1 MTDHTAG
8 AGAADT
14 APPGAAGTGVRAGG
28 TGAGPR
34 VSRRAILAMV
44 ALCTAVFV
52 AALDQTM
59 VLTVMPSIMRS
70 FYISVRD
77 LNDAGWIITGYLLG
91 YTIAMPLFGRLADVW
106 GRRPMAMLALLIF
119 LVGSAFCV
127 VLTRLD
133 LFVAARVV
141 QAAGGGALV
150 PIAMATAADMFPP
163 RRRALV
169 LGIIGGAA
177 EAGGVLG
184 PIYGAGL
191 TALWDWRLI
200 FLVNVPLC
208 VILMAA
214 SWFFLRPGLE
224 YRAQEGGGEASDA
237 RAETEDENEG
247 DTGRRGAKTRWW
259 NRGRVDYVGACLMA
273 LMLAGVTIGLG
284 TGTQTIDAAAANTA
298 TPVKWPWLVVSG
310 AAFLAFVMYERRHE
324 QPLVRLDFFKRPAFA
339 AANVA
344 HLLVGA
350 ALIIG
355 MVEIPLYAYTLF
367 GMTEI
372 EGGLLLIRLTLMI
385 PVGAVA
391 GGWLAD
397 LFGYRLTAV
406 LGFLITA
413 GGYFLVSRWP
423 LDPSELA
430 MTRDLM
436 ISGLGFGLVIGPIG
450 ASVTSSA
457 GPKWMAT
464 GSALVTVSRMV
475 GMVVGL
481 SALSSWGVRRFNS
494 LAADITTPI
503 VRPEGLTDA
512 EWQAMKDAA
521 AAATKG
527 AAHTVFS
534 EFFLIAAII
543 IAVAVIPAVFFYKQK
558 AGGRSHLPFLPH

>member
-1 MTDHTAG
+1 MTEHPAG
-8 AGAADT
+8 AENAS
-14 APPGAAGTGVRAGG
+14 PV
-28 TGAGPR
+28 PR

-44 ALCTAVFV
+44 VLCTAVFV

-106 GRRPMAMLALLIF
+106 GRRPTAMIALMIF
-119 LVGSAFCV
+119 LVGSALCV
-127 VLTRLD
+127 VLMRLD

-208 VILMAA
+208 IILMAA
-214 SWFFLRPGLE
+214 SWFLLRPGL
-224 YRAQEGGGEASDA
+224 RSASYESLSCEDSDGQT
-237 RAETEDENEG
+237 ETDG
-247 DTGRRGAKTRWW
+247 KTDRGRNRRNTKAHWW
-259 NRGRVDYVGACLMA
+259 NRGRVDYVGAALMA

-284 TGTQTIDAAAANTA
+284 TGTQTIDASTVDSA
-298 TPVKWPWLVVSG
+298 TPVKWPWLVASG
-310 AAFLAFVMYERRHE
+310 IALLVFIFYEHRHE

-339 AANVA
+339 AANIA

-385 PVGAVA
+385 PVGAVI

-397 LFGYRLTAV
+397 LLGYRITAV

-413 GGYFLVSRWP
+413 GGYLLISRWP
-423 LDPSELA
+423 LEPTQA
-430 MTRDLM
+430 IMTRDLM

-464 GSALVTVSRMV
+464 GAALVTVSRMV

-494 LAADITTPI
+494 IAANITTPI

-512 EWQAMKDAA
+512 EWQALKDAA
-521 AAATKG
+521 AAATRS

-534 EFFLIAAII
+534 EFFLIAGIT
-543 IAVAVIPAVFFYKQK
+543 IAVAVIPALFFYKQK
-558 AGGRSHLPFLPH
+558 AKGRSHIPFLPH

>member
-1 MTDHTAG
+1 MTVPERPADTE
-8 AGAADT
+8 AADP
-14 APPGAAGTGVRAGG
+14 ALPGESTGKSPV
-28 TGAGPR
+28 
-34 VSRRAILAMV
+34 VSRAAVLAMV
-44 ALCTAVFV
+44 VLCTAVFV

-59 VLTVMPSIMRS
+59 VLTVMPSMMRS

-77 LNDAGWIITGYLLG
+77 LNDAGWIVTGYLLG
-91 YTIAMPLFGRLADVW
+91 YTVAMPLFGRLADVW
-106 GRRPMAMLALLIF
+106 GRRPMALVALAIF
-119 LVGSAFCV
+119 LAGSALCV

-191 TALWDWRLI
+191 STLWDWRLI
-200 FLVNVPLC
+200 FLVNVPLSI
-208 VILMAA
+208 ILMIAC
-214 SWFFLRPGLE
+214 WFLLKPGLKYAPAE
-224 YRAQEGGGEASDA
+224 EEPAPTTVNEPEARGAA
-237 RAETEDENEG
+237 RAN
-247 DTGRRGAKTRWW
+247 AKSRWW
-259 NRGRVDYVGACLMA
+259 QRGRVDYLGACFMA
-273 LMLAGVTIGLG
+273 LALAGITIGLG
-284 TGTQTIDAAAANTA
+284 TGTQTIDASAVDAA

-310 AAFLAFVMYERRHE
+310 VAFVAFILYERRHDR
-324 QPLVRLDFFKRPAFA
+324 PLVRLDLFKRPAFA
-339 AANVA
+339 AANIA
-344 HLLVGA
+344 HLFVGA

-385 PVGAVA
+385 PIGAVA

-397 LFGYRLTAV
+397 WLGYRVTAV
-406 LGFLITA
+406 LGFLIAA
-413 GGYFLVSRWP
+413 GGYLLVSLWP
-423 LDPSELA
+423 LDPSEFA

-436 ISGLGFGLVIGPIG
+436 ISGFGFGLVIGPIG
-450 ASVTSSA
+450 ASVTLSA
-457 GPKWMAT
+457 GTKWMAT
-464 GSALVTVSRMV
+464 GSAVVTVSRMV
-475 GMVVGL
+475 GMVIGL
-481 SALSSWGVRRFNS
+481 SALSSWAVRRFNA
-494 LAADITTPI
+494 LAAGITTPI
-503 VRPEGLTDA
+503 VRPDGLTDA

-521 AAATKG
+521 TAATKG

-534 EFFLIAAII
+534 EFFLIAAIV
-543 IAVAVIPAVFFYKQK
+543 IALAVIPALFFYRNR
-558 AGGRSHLPFLPH
+558 ARGASHIPFLPH

>member
-1 MTDHTAG
+1 
-8 AGAADT
+8 
-14 APPGAAGTGVRAGG
+14 
-28 TGAGPR
+28 
-34 VSRRAILAMV
+34 MV
-44 ALCTAVFV
+44 VLCIAVFV

-91 YTIAMPLFGRLADVW
+91 YTVAMPLFGRLADVW
-106 GRRPMAMLALLIF
+106 GRRPMAIVALVLF

-127 VLTRLD
+127 VLSHLG
-133 LFVAARVV
+133 FFIVARVV

-150 PIAMATAADMFPP
+150 PIAMAAAADMFPP
-163 RRRALV
+163 GRRALV

-191 TALWDWRLI
+191 TALWSWRLI
-200 FLVNVPLC
+200 FLVNIPLC
-208 VILMAA
+208 VVLMAA
-214 SWFFLRPGLE
+214 TWLLLKPGLG
-224 YRAQEGGGEASDA
+224 YAATAQAEQAMADA
-237 RAETEDENEG
+237 RLAEIEE
-247 DTGRRGAKTRWW
+247 RGAREQSAGKRRWW
-259 NRGRVDYVGACLMA
+259 QRGRVDYLGAVFMA
-273 LMLAGVTIGLG
+273 LALAGVTLGLG
-284 TGTQTIDAAAANTA
+284 TGTQTIDANAAQAA
-298 TPVKWPWLVVSG
+298 TPVKWPWL
-310 AAFLAFVMYERRHE
+310 AAAGVCFVLFVLYERGHE
-324 QPLVRLDFFKRPAFA
+324 RPLVWLGFFKRPAFA
-339 AANVA
+339 AANIA

-372 EGGLLLIRLTLMI
+372 EGGLLLIRFTLMI
-385 PVGAVA
+385 PVGAVI

-397 LFGYRLTAV
+397 LLGYRITAV
-406 LGFLITA
+406 LGFLIAA
-413 GGYFLVSRWP
+413 GGYLLVSRWP
-423 LDPSELA
+423 LDPGQFQL
-430 MTRDLM
+430 TRDLI

-457 GPKWMAT
+457 GPRWMAT

-481 SALSSWGVRRFNS
+481 SALSSWAVRRFNV
-494 LAADITTPI
+494 LAADISTPI
-503 VRPEGLTDA
+503 IRPSGLSDA

-521 AAATKG
+521 SAATKA
-527 AAHTVFS
+527 AAHTVFG
-534 EFFLIAAII
+534 EFFLIAAIVV
-543 IAVAVIPAVFFYKQK
+543 AVAVIPALFFYKHK
-558 AGGRSHLPFLPH
+558 ARGTSHVPFMPH